1 MVLRTIECKECN
13 QSFKYE
19 YDVNELRG
27 GRKKYCDK
35 CKKIR
40 TLIVNRE
47 AKRVHVY
54 RTSPINEK
62 VTKQVVIDDAI
73 KLVLDLNKYS
83 NVTEKSTEIYN
94 KILGVLPDN
103 YVTRDALR
111 RQYRDVLLK
120 K

>member
-1 MVLRTIECKECN
+1 VVLRTIECKECN

-19 YDVNELRG
+19 FDINELRG
-27 GRKKYCDK
+27 SRKKYCDK
-35 CKKIR
+35 CKNIR
-40 TLIVNRE
+40 KQIVNRE
-47 AKRVHVY
+47 SKRVRVY
-54 RTSPINEK
+54 RTSSVNEK
-62 VTKQVVIDDAI
+62 ITKQVVIDDAI
-73 KLVLDLNKYS
+73 KLILDLNKYS
-83 NVTEKSTEIYN
+83 NVTEKSTETYN

>member
-1 MVLRTIECKECN
+1 MVLRTIKCKECN

-19 YDVNELRG
+19 HDINELRG

-35 CKKIR
+35 CKNIR
-40 TLIVNRE
+40 ALIVNRE

-54 RTSPINEK
+54 RTPSVDKKI
-62 VTKQVVIDDAI
+62 TKQVVIGDAI
-73 KLVLDLNKYS
+73 KLILDLNKYS
-83 NVTEKSTEIYN
+83 NITEKSSESYN
-94 KILGVLPDN
+94 KILGILPDK

-111 RQYRDVLLK
+111 RQYRDMLLK